1 MNTIIQKH
9 IYAFLIT
16 HLVVLFSVASSFAEP
31 SLIWEKKFDSRIV
44 KTSRLMD
51 MESKSGKRPDFPLR
65 SVLTERSLFVLDN
78 RGDIANK
85 ISLKGYS
92 ETTLSDDGMTMAGLK
107 GNEIILIDLNNE
119 VQGTVKIGDP
129 QPEILPQHVRFELAP
144 DGEFVVVL
152 SSFSHTIY
160 FHNRDGRLLSKE
172 KVEDLKGAEIKFSD
186 DSKFVVI
193 HVPNWG
199 KGKTNGY
206 LLFFDDKGKK
216 LWQFDHK
223 GCQASFDV
231 SADSTSIV
239 MTAEDRLYSLNDEGN
254 VFFESK
260 LQPGDAGI
268 MVSDDGGYVVVTEQQ
283 KRGVFLVKNPSAELI
298 WIRSI
303 SDFNALNSPFTCL
316 DVSEYGNKVVV
327 AISNDWR
334 RSNNASILFL
344 LDKKGRTIWR
354 TRFAKDRI
362 HCNLSIDGRFLLII
376 ANKEASIYKC
386 LDDCDKTAESEIG
399 LLPVG
404 RSLHVVYGKKI
415 A

>member
-107 GNEIILIDLNNE
+107 GNEIILSDLNNE

-129 QPEILPQHVRFELAP
+129 QPVVLPQHVKFELAP
-144 DGEFVVVL
+144 DGEFIVIL

-160 FHNRDGRLLSKE
+160 FHNRDGKLLSKE
-172 KVEDLKGAEIKFSD
+172 KVEDLKGAEVKFSD
-186 DSKFVVI
+186 DSRFVVI

-206 LLFFDDKGKK
+206 LLFFDNKGKK
-216 LWQFDHK
+216 LWRFDHK

-231 SADSTSIV
+231 SGDGKAVVIA
-239 MTAEDRLYSLNDEGN
+239 AEGRVYSLDAKGDVVFEKEIVSGDAMVGVSPDGGHLVVAQRSDGYMTLIDISEGEKRWSKKIEDFDTMRSSFSSLEVVEQGKCVGVVIEKN
-254 VFFESK
+254 LAKNSFESYLCLFNK
-260 LQPGDAGI
+260 NGDLKWKNSFDKNRVDNDTSFYLSLVLEMNEA
-268 MVSDDGGYVVVTEQQ
+268 
-283 KRGVFLVKNPSAELI
+283 FLFRN
-298 WIRSI
+298 
-303 SDFNALNSPFTCL
+303 F
-316 DVSEYGNKVVV
+316 
-327 AISNDWR
+327 
-334 RSNNASILFL
+334 
-344 LDKKGRTIWR
+344 
-354 TRFAKDRI
+354 
-362 HCNLSIDGRFLLII
+362 
-376 ANKEASIYKC
+376 
-386 LDDCDKTAESEIG
+386 
-399 LLPVG
+399 
-404 RSLHVVYGKKI
+404 
-415 A
+415 

>member
-16 HLVVLFSVASSFAEP
+16 HLIVLFSVASSFAEP

-107 GNEIILIDLNNE
+107 GNEIIIFDLNNKM
-119 VQGTVKIGDP
+119 QGTVKIGDP
-129 QPEILPQHVRFELAP
+129 QPVVLPQHVKFELSP
-144 DGEFVVVL
+144 DGEFVVIL

-160 FHNRDGRLLSKE
+160 FHDRDAKLLSKE

-216 LWQFDHK
+216 LWRFDHK
-223 GCQASFDV
+223 GCQASFDISGDGKV
-231 SADSTSIV
+231 VVLA
-239 MTAEDRLYSLNDEGN
+239 AEGKLYSLDGKGDV
-254 VFFESK
+254 VFEK
-260 LQPGDAGI
+260 EIVPGDA
-268 MVSDDGGYVVVTEQQ
+268 MVGVSPDGGYLAVAQRPDGSVLLVDNRDGHGMWSKKIEDFDPIKSIFSSLDVGGLGKCVGVVVERDLPENNFESFLCLFDENGNMTWQ
-283 KRGVFLVKNPSAELI
+283 KSFEKNRVNIHTSLCPDFVLVKGINETFLY
-298 WIRSI
+298 R
-303 SDFNALNSPFTCL
+303 NS
-316 DVSEYGNKVVV
+316 
-327 AISNDWR
+327 
-334 RSNNASILFL
+334 
-344 LDKKGRTIWR
+344 
-354 TRFAKDRI
+354 
-362 HCNLSIDGRFLLII
+362 
-376 ANKEASIYKC
+376 
-386 LDDCDKTAESEIG
+386 
-399 LLPVG
+399 
-404 RSLHVVYGKKI
+404 
-415 A
+415 